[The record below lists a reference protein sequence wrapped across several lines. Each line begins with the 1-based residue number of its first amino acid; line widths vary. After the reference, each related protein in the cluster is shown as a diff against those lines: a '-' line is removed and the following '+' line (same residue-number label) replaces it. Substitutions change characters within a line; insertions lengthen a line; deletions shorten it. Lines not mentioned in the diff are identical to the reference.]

1 MDNKNWYL
9 IRGED
14 VGKLRGAL
22 LDATLGTVEANELLQ
37 GALHT
42 LDTSLHT
49 TDAVPDDYKCKSGK
63 GSGLIGG

>member
-22 LDATLGTVEANELLQ
+22 LDATLGTVEAVFFAINDVLQ
-37 GALHT
+37 DALHT
-42 LDTSLHT
+42 TS
-49 TDAVPDDYKCKSGK
+49 AVPDDYKCKSDK
-63 GSGLIGG
+63 GNGLAGG